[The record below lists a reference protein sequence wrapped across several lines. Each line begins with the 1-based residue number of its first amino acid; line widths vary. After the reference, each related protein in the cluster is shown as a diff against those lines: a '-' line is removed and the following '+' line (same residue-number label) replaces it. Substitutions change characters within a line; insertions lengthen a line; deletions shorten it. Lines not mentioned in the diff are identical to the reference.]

1 MPYANQSIWGAPNT
15 WAPAAVFYA
24 VGGGDSSKKTQKPRI
39 AVFDSGSAADRKG
52 TLIRGISAGK
62 IPNGNT
68 PIDSSICPCK
78 QDSSISCFGKIALF
92 TNKQNAED
100 NKIPDVVVERTE
112 PSEWCLHEISD
123 YDGGL
128 RNHLCK
134 RDDGKEKWSPNFDG
148 SGYSN
153 NNLYIA
159 PLVYWQLKS
168 ILVTVEVDIITNYNS
183 GNPTVQTVSLKQWKT
198 NYSTS
203 KICRVRM
210 VFCGVISYDS
220 STNEIS
226 YRTDS
231 NVGWNKSVGVALM
244 DEVYGVID
252 YATFQVERYEA
263 FDLVGAQTYG
273 NWYDRTSTY
282 YMTGWDRFQNAEL
295 KTYTTQSTENGWCLW
310 MEIPYSEY
318 NYEQIMKMVACFGL
332 PFTDTSTTIFNIN
345 YLNDDLYLPIIEGDG
360 TTKGRYTHGAA
371 NADNFIYHLKSIFGF
386 VPDMYATERPNQIS
400 VYDISEPQSGFNH
413 NGLAILMP
421 KECISN
427 KEDAGRWDLTLVHPL
442 DDYQKW
448 TYIKGQNV
456 LKVNGQLF
464 RIDEIEIYQDA
475 NESYISAHAKHI
487 SYDLYDRFVDE
498 LTGEAATA
506 DYYIYKIIERSQ
518 EILPTHQPEP
528 NEYLFEVESDING
541 PFSMDIRDQTVIGA
555 LFGDD
560 NSILSRGAGQLYR
573 DNFHMSINSTM
584 ENAPAAPAFQL
595 RYGTDLTRLS
605 YKIDFSN
612 WVTELICK
620 DNLGDIWGISYTGS
634 EWIMNNQKTRIIH
647 FTYDPE
653 TPDPMGCLM
662 KDGFAYWQTVSTP
675 TVSIEVSVAQL
686 KNDPKYKDFVD
697 LQNLDV
703 GYTGTV
709 YIEHL
714 NIDIDLKIVSIR
726 RDELTG
732 EALQVV
738 LGTARGSFIRSP
750 VMSQTIVANGTVL
763 GKQEQIMQEMQDQLE
778 DIKLKQMR
786 TWGGLKSYAWNEA
799 KIYKWGEIFNGHKN
813 N

>member
-24 VGGGDSSKKTQKPRI
+24 VGDGDSSKKTQKPRI
-39 AVFDSGSAADRKG
+39 AVFDSSSADNRKG
-52 TLIRGISAGK
+52 SLIRGIGAGK
-62 IPNGNT
+62 IPNGNA

-92 TNKQNAED
+92 TNKKNAEN
-100 NKIPDVVVERTE
+100 NKIPDVVVERTD
-112 PSEWCLHEISD
+112 PSEWFLYETVD
-123 YDGGL
+123 YDGGF
-128 RNHLCK
+128 RNHLCN
-134 RDDGKEKWSPNFDG
+134 RDNGKEKWSPNFDG

-210 VFCGVISYDS
+210 VFCGVTNYAESTDEVTY
-220 STNEIS
+220 STNRYMDWQHS
-226 YRTDS
+226 M
-231 NVGWNKSVGVALM
+231 GVSLM

-252 YATFQVERYEA
+252 YATFQGDRKQWFE
-263 FDLVGAQTYG
+263 LIGTNIG
-273 NWYDRTSTY
+273 NYYDTASTY

-345 YLNDDLYLPIIEGDG
+345 YLHDDLYLPIIEGDG

-400 VYDISEPQSGFNH
+400 VYDISEPQSGFKH

-421 KECISN
+421 IECISD
-427 KEDAGRWDLTLVHPL
+427 KEDAGRWDLTLKHPI
-442 DDYQKW
+442 DDYKKW
-448 TYIKGQNV
+448 TYIQGQNV

-475 NESYISAHAKHI
+475 NESYIDAHAKHI
-487 SYDLYDRFVDE
+487 SYDLFDRFVDE
-498 LTGEAATA
+498 LTGEAETA

-573 DNFHMSINSTM
+573 DNFHISINATM
-584 ENAPAAPAFQL
+584 EHAPAAPAFQL
-595 RYGTDLTRLS
+595 RYGTDLTKLS

-634 EWIMNNQKTRIIH
+634 EWIMNNQKTRIVH
-647 FTYDPE
+647 FTYDSG
-653 TPDPMGCLM
+653 TADPMGCLM

-675 TVSIEVSVAQL
+675 TVSIEVGVAAL

-703 GYTGTV
+703 GYTGSV
-709 YIEHL
+709 YIEQY
-714 NIDIDLKIVSIR
+714 NIDVNMKIVSIR
-726 RDELTG
+726 RNELTG
-732 EALQVV
+732 EAIQVV
-738 LGTARGSFIRSP
+738 LGTARGSLVRSP

-763 GKQEQIMQEMQDQLE
+763 GKQEQIMQEMQNQLE

-786 TWGGLKSYAWNEA
+786 TWGGLKSYTWSDA